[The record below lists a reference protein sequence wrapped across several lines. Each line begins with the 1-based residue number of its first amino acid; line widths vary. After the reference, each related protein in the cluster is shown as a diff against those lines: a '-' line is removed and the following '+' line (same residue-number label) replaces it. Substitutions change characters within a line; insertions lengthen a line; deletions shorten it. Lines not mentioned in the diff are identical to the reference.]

1 MVSSLL
7 EIVSHSE
14 EMVKLEPEKPGS
26 RWGFDS
32 CNFYLAGCL
41 ACGVTDV
48 LST

>member
-7 EIVSHSE
+7 EIVPRSE
-14 EMVKLEPEKPGS
+14 EMVKLEWEKLGS
-26 RWGFDS
+26 QRGFDS

-41 ACGVTDV
+41 SCSITDV